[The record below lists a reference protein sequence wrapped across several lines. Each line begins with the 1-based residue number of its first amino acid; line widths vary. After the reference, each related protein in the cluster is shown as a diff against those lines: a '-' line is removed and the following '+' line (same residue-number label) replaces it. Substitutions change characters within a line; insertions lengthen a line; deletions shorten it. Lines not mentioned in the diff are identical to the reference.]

1 MSGDDGVG
9 VITSQHCCQ
18 TATAIQ
24 LTPMDICL
32 DTWVYFQLFLWGQC
46 RLFLME
52 TYRHLLLFL
61 WWPRPALFP
70 LEGRTAYI
78 HEQNRYFKP
87 KQFSMNLCVVLQKYF
102 LLTFSLAIQ
111 LTFHCVHEPEIVY
124 TNRLCSCQI
133 NSCRCK
139 IGTRLQQPSVHLV
152 LSRCR
157 SYSVWHQQLLCLFSD
172 INENI

>member
-111 LTFHCVHEPEIVY
+111 LTFHCV
-124 TNRLCSCQI
+124 NQRLCTQTGSAAARLTVADVRLGPDCNNHRSTWSSHAVAHIQSGTSSCFVCSQ
-133 NSCRCK
+133 
-139 IGTRLQQPSVHLV
+139 T
-152 LSRCR
+152 
-157 SYSVWHQQLLCLFSD
+157 
-172 INENI
+172 